1 MKKILITNDDSFE
14 AKGLQTLIEAV
25 KDLGEVYIAAPAFPK
40 SACSHSL
47 TITKPLRFIKVDE
60 NFYKLDDGT
69 PADCIYLSF
78 PEFFNG
84 EKPDLILSG
93 INHGANLGEDVTY
106 SGTAGGAMEGAVHGI
121 PSIAFS
127 QVLKSFDSP
136 KTEVDWEVAKKIAR
150 DITKKVL
157 YGKITIPHRHILN
170 INIPNTKKIKG
181 YKATK
186 LAYRLYGNDAH
197 KHLNPRGEEYYW
209 IGLHPLA
216 FKEEKGTD
224 FDAIKNGYVSITPI
238 KLDMTGYE
246 ALEKL
251 KKENEQWE
259 IDE

>member
-14 AKGLQTLIEAV
+14 AKGLSVLIDAV
-25 KDLGEVYIAAPAFPK
+25 KDLGEIYIVAPAFPK

-47 TITKPLRFIKVDE
+47 TITKPLRFIKLDK

-69 PADCIYLSF
+69 PTDCVYLSF
-78 PEFFNG
+78 PEIFDG
-84 EKPDLILSG
+84 KKPDLVLSG

-106 SGTAGGAMEGAVHGI
+106 SGTAGGAMEGALHGI

-127 QVLKSFDSP
+127 QVLKSYDNPPS
-136 KTEVDWEVAKKIAR
+136 EVNWENAKNIAR

-157 YGKITIPHRHILN
+157 DGKITIPHRHILN

-181 YKATK
+181 IKATK
-186 LAYRLYGNDAH
+186 LGYRLYGNDAH
-197 KHLNPRGEEYYW
+197 KHTNPRGEEFYW

-216 FKEEKGTD
+216 FKEENGSD
-224 FDAIKNGYVSITPI
+224 FDAIKNSYVSITPI
-238 KLDMTGYE
+238 KLDITGYE

-251 KKENEQWE
+251 KNE
-259 IDE
+259 INN